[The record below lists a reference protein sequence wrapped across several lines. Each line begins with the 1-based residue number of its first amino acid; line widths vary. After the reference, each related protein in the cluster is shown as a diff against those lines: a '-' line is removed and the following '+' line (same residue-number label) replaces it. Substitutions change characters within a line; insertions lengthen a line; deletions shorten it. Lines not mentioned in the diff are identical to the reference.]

1 MCSWLPARNENLLG
15 LMYCSWFWLEVS
27 KKVEKPIKPRKPEK
41 NNRKNR
47 TVKKKL
53 IKPIKFW
60 KNRPVRF
67 YKPKTEK
74 TELNP
79 NRKKTRKKTEPN
91 RKKLNQTGLNRFC
104 PKKPNR
110 NRSVWTGFGFFINNF
125 SLVTFFYIKTESNRK
140 WSPLI
145 LVMIILFHG
154 IFISN
159 NKFMFLWHGSNYVR
173 SSLVK
178 LEYTFA
184 QKKKKEFLRSYLV
197 HLEGHGM

>member
-1 MCSWLPARNENLLG
+1 LEDYIIINFRTHKIRQGIRKLTRILILIKNNHRNMCSWLPARNENLLG
-15 LMYCSWFWLEVS
+15 LTYCSWFWLEVS
-27 KKVEKPIKPRKPEK
+27 KKTEKPIKPRKPEK

-67 YKPKTEK
+67 YKPTTEK

-104 PKKPNR
+104 PKKSNR
-110 NRSVWTGFGFFINNF
+110 NRSVWTGFGFF
-125 SLVTFFYIKTESNRK
+125 YK
-140 WSPLI
+140 
-145 LVMIILFHG
+145 
-154 IFISN
+154 
-159 NKFMFLWHGSNYVR
+159 
-173 SSLVK
+173 
-178 LEYTFA
+178 
-184 QKKKKEFLRSYLV
+184 
-197 HLEGHGM
+197 